1 MPISP
6 ETIASFLDRPASREI
21 PRWEDLPKD
30 PVRRVTELRK
40 RFDERDVSAM
50 LEISELR
57 HRARSKFSRAEEMFF
72 DREGLEQSTG
82 ETIARWRAARFAGF
96 ESVADLTCGI
106 GGDTLEISKVTKVL
120 ASDANGAK
128 VRIARANV
136 EAVGNPENV
145 TIRTAPAG
153 HGGKAQAYLVDP
165 SRRATGKRSRHLA
178 GLSPS
183 LESVLEIVRSAD
195 AAAIKL
201 SPATPDEEL
210 AELEQMGGTV
220 EFYSG
225 DGTCKEA
232 CVWFG
237 QLSRGARRAVV
248 LPGGAEMVA
257 NPAAPTPPVLSHQSF
272 IFEPDPAVVR
282 AGLIPELCLQVG
294 AAVMDPLIAYLTV
307 DQPVHSPFGHSYE
320 VLASLPFSE
329 KAIRGALRGLK
340 IGRVEVKKRGTAV
353 DLESIRRHLQSSM
366 PGHGVVFMT
375 RIGIRPWAFICRTAE
390 R

>member
-165 SRRATGKRSRHLA
+165 SRRA
-178 GLSPS
+178 
-183 LESVLEIVRSAD
+183 
-195 AAAIKL
+195 
-201 SPATPDEEL
+201 
-210 AELEQMGGTV
+210 
-220 EFYSG
+220 
-225 DGTCKEA
+225 
-232 CVWFG
+232 
-237 QLSRGARRAVV
+237 VV

-375 RIGIRPWAFICRTAE
+375 RIGIRPRAFICRTAE